1 MMSIR
6 AANMFRRLFMI
17 LSLFAAA
24 SYSSASSCFA
34 TNAFTENKCVEAT
47 HCMNDTS
54 TQLELSAMTAVP
66 ERPLTTEL
74 NVVSQTQT
82 VSMHCDNRS
91 QSCVEVPAVS
101 YAAVSRKITAPFS
114 AYNFYTELDN
124 KFLATVQSLQTLK

>member
-6 AANMFRRLFMI
+6 AANMFRRLFML

-34 TNAFTENKCVEAT
+34 TNAFTANNCVEAT
-47 HCMNDTS
+47 RCMDDAS

-91 QSCVEVPAVS
+91 QSFIEVPAVS
-101 YAAVSRKITAPFS
+101 YAAVYRKMTASFS
-114 AYNFYTELDN
+114 AYIFYTELDN